1 MNRSKGFIVLNREI
15 LDWEWYGDLKTKV
28 LFLHLLLT
36 ANHKEQK
43 WQGKVINKGE
53 LITSIAHLSA
63 ETGLSQ
69 REVRTALNHLKS
81 TGEVTVTTTNRF
93 TLIFV
98 VNWGKYQ
105 DFDSDSDKQNDKQTD
120 NQATS
125 QRQANDKPATTNN
138 KGTKEQRNNIEIED
152 KPKRFIPPTLE
163 EVKAYCSC
171 NGYNVDC
178 ERFVA
183 FYESNGWKVGK
194 NKMKDWKASVRGW
207 HSRNKADGR
216 YTTESEP
223 KEDLLSNSKYEVP
236 VFMDRVEL
244 ARRKPP
250 VIED

>member
-93 TLIFV
+93 TLIYV

-105 DFDSDSDKQNDKQTD
+105 DFDSDNDKQNDKPTD

-125 QRQANDKPATTNN
+125 DRQANDKPATTNN

-152 KPKRFIPPTLE
+152 KPTKRFTPPTVDN
-163 EVKAYCSC
+163 VKAYCSEH
-171 NGYNVDC
+171 GYNVDA
-178 ERFVA
+178 ERFVD
-183 FYESNGWKVGK
+183 FYSSKGWLVGK
-194 NKMKDWKASVRGW
+194 TKMKDWKAAVRSW
-207 HSRNKADGR
+207 HSRNKSEGR
-216 YTTESEP
+216 YITES
-223 KEDLLSNSKYEVP
+223 KTTFDGEDLIADKMFTVP
-236 VFMDRVEL
+236 VF
-244 ARRKPP
+244 
-250 VIED
+250 ED